1 MKKKYAVICAILAAV
16 FYALSTPIS
25 KLILVEIPSTILA
38 GLLYLGAGIGMSVVY
53 IIRKKIIKEE
63 TEESLNKNDLKYVIG
78 MIVLDILAPILL
90 LLSISLSSPSSV
102 SLLNNFE
109 IVATSLIALF
119 IFKEKIGKKLWLGI
133 TFITIASIVL
143 SLDFSDG
150 LSFSWGSLLAL
161 GACLCWGMENNCTRS
176 ISDKNPYQIVIL
188 KGIFS
193 GLGSLIIGL
202 ILKEQIGSWIYIV
215 FALILGFVAYG
226 LSVFL
231 YVVAQ
236 RYLGAATTSSYY
248 AIAPFI
254 GCGLSFI
261 FFKEIPHFTFFIAL
275 LIMIIGVVFVSLD
288 KFKED
293 IKTEV

>member
-1 MKKKYAVICAILAAV
+1 MKRKYAVICAILAAV

-25 KLILVEIPSTILA
+25 KLILTEIPSTILA
-38 GLLYLGAGIGMSVVY
+38 GLLYLGAGLGMSLVY
-53 IIRKKIIKEE
+53 IIKKK
-63 TEESLNKNDLKYVIG
+63 TVKDKKEESLNKNDLKYVIG

-90 LLSISLSSPSSV
+90 MLSISLSNPSSV

-119 IFKEKIGKKLWLGI
+119 IFKEKIGKNLWVGI
-133 TFITIASIVL
+133 SFITVASIVL
-143 SLDFSDG
+143 SLDFSQG

-161 GACLCWGMENNCTRS
+161 GACLCWGFENNCTRT

-193 GLGSLIIGL
+193 GLGALMLGL
-202 ILKEQIGSWIYIV
+202 FLNEEINNWIYIIY
-215 FALILGFVAYG
+215 ALLLRFISYG

-231 YVVAQ
+231 YVIAQ

-248 AIAPFI
+248 AVAPFV
-254 GCGLSFI
+254 GCALSFI
-261 FFKEIPHFTFFIAL
+261 FFKESPYFTFYIAL
-275 LIMIIGVVFVSLD
+275 VIMIIGVIFVSKD
-288 KFKED
+288 KFKSE
-293 IKTEV
+293 KN